1 MLKLPGGFGGSGKR
15 YIVGFDLSDSYC
27 ALSYCSDKG
36 DIRTVSLVM
45 GSEEYAIPMALSKR
59 HGAGQWFFGNE
70 AYTSSDAGESI
81 LVEDIYTKALAG
93 EDTQIDGLVYGAV
106 SLLALYLKRCF
117 GLLQSVGSFDRMDAV
132 MFTLPEVTSNAISVI
147 KESLE
152 GLHIKTDRIFFMAH
166 SESFFRYVINEPDD
180 MIRRNPLLFT
190 VEDKGLSLVK
200 LNVNRFTTPKVVH
213 AEKTRFD
220 LPKDRSVLPDELD
233 NTLLRASQ
241 GVSEKIADYSFYL
254 VGEDFSEDILRN
266 SLKYMCSKGR
276 VYGGINL
283 FSRGAVYALLDRE
296 GKSDYVFL
304 GDDKLSSNIG
314 MKLLS
319 QGSEV
324 YYALLD
330 AGICWYDAES
340 FVEFY
345 VSGTNVIT
353 LSAES
358 IKENR
363 KSDVVITLE
372 GYEGELTR
380 MRLTVSMKDTS
391 VLRVVIEDIGLGAF
405 TRTKASKWEEEIELP

>member
-27 ALSYCSDKG
+27 ALSYCCDKG

-45 GSEEYAIPMALSKR
+45 GSEEYSIPMALSKR

-70 AYTSSDAGESI
+70 AYTSADAGESI

-106 SLLALYLKRCF
+106 SLLTLYLKRCF

-132 MFTLPEVTSNAISVI
+132 MFTLPEVSTNSISVI
-147 KESLE
+147 RKSLE

-166 SESFFRYVINEPDD
+166 SESFFRYVINEPGD
-180 MIRRNPLLFT
+180 MIRKNPLLFT

-200 LNVNRFTTPKVVH
+200 LNINRFTTPKVVH

-220 LPKDRSVLPDELD
+220 LPRDRSTLPDELD

-304 GDDKLSSNIG
+304 GDDKLSNNIG

-319 QGSEV
+319 QGAEV

-345 VSGTNVIT
+345 VQGTNVIT

-358 IKENR
+358 IKENH

-372 GYEGELTR
+372 GYEGNLTR

-391 VLRVVIEDIGLGAF
+391 VLRVVIEDLGLGAF
-405 TRTKASKWEEEIELP
+405 TGTKANKWEEEIALP